1 MTINIHSHTLFSA
14 YRALLLSGVCMPGMN
29 EAETKERLEHYAR
42 DRQLFS
48 PEEIEKNISELAY
61 LDKLAAREPL
71 HCYIDGSYQLL
82 EAGGSPLPPEK
93 VRAGGGFL
101 IRSGRD
107 MVKESS
113 FGLPTAYGEKRTS
126 NHIAEY
132 EAFLAC
138 LDYLKK
144 LPEPGYLD
152 IVIWTDSKDLV
163 KQVNG
168 ESRIR
173 DGVRRSFRH
182 KAVSAM
188 KLFRSV
194 EVRHC
199 LREKNQEADRLAKA
213 GLESTKIVTTWEK

>member
-1 MTINIHSHTLFSA
+1 MTSNIHSHTLFSA
-14 YRALLLSGVCMPGMN
+14 YRALLLSGVCMPGLD
-29 EAETKERLEHYAR
+29 EDETKANLGYYAR
-42 DRQLFS
+42 DRKLFS
-48 PEEIEKNISELAY
+48 PQEIEENLSELAY
-61 LDKLAAREPL
+61 LDKLAARETL

-101 IRSGRD
+101 VCSRGDTLKRA
-107 MVKESS
+107 S
-113 FGLPTAYGEKRTS
+113 FGLPIAYGEKQTS

-144 LPEPGYLD
+144 LPEPAYLD
-152 IVIWTDSKDLV
+152 VVVWTDSKDLV

-173 DGVRRSFRH
+173 DSVRRAFRQ
-182 KAVSAM
+182 KAVADM
-188 KLFRSV
+188 RLFRSA

-199 LREKNQEADRLAKA
+199 IRENNQEADRLAKA
-213 GLESTKIVTTWEK
+213 GLEETTIITAWQK